1 MRGWKRKKLPGLPA
15 GEFLKKGALSPCI
28 LRVLFWAVLGF
39 RRSIYEPAANFYTF
53 DNGEK
58 GRRTQKS
65 GASGLKNQAEAPL
78 HLVQSLNFA
87 I

>member
-1 MRGWKRKKLPGLPA
+1 MRGGEAQKTPRLGSRRVPEKGRTTPLYFEGL
-15 GEFLKKGALSPCI
+15 I
-28 LRVLFWAVLGF
+28 LGF
-39 RRSIYEPAANFYTF
+39 RQSIYEPARNFYTS

-78 HLVQSLNFA
+78 HLVQSLIFA
-87 I
+87 N